1 MDIHQ
6 QKEELRG
13 QLLKLRKSL
22 SEQEFRDRSRKIVA
36 RLQSLPEFTNAST
49 IHCYVSMNDRRE
61 VDTHTLIRQ
70 MLQTD
75 KEVVVPITQFE
86 DGTLRHVKL
95 DSFDDLRENKW
106 GVLEPEDNQQV
117 PLDELDVVIVPM
129 VAGDMDCNRMGY
141 GKGFYDR
148 FLKDVACPKIG
159 LLFEQNILDQLPVE
173 EFDIALDNIVT
184 EQRVIRR
191 D

>member
-1 MDIHQ
+1 MLD
-6 QKEELRG
+6 LRT
-13 QLLKLRKSL
+13 SL
-22 SEQEFRDRSRKIVA
+22 SEPEFKNRSRKIIA
-36 RLQSLPEFTNAST
+36 RLQTLPEFTNAST

-61 VDTHTLIRQ
+61 VDTHTLIRH

-86 DGTLRHVKL
+86 DGTLHHVKL

-106 GVLEPEDNQQV
+106 GVLEPEDKQRI
-117 PLDELDVVIVPM
+117 PLDALDVVIVPM

-148 FLKDVACPKIG
+148 FLKDVVCPKIG

>member
-1 MDIHQ
+1 VDIHQ